1 MAKQQLSGDRP
12 APGQLGPDAALRAAF
27 LEQMRLVPGAV
38 AVIAGAAE
46 GDIGGLVATAWSS
59 LCADPPMLLAC
70 VNRSASSH
78 DLIVRAGAFGLSLL
92 SADHRDLVG
101 RFAGKNAASGKDRFD
116 AGLWRMGPM
125 GQPLLR
131 AAAAVFECE
140 ITASHTYGTHSI
152 LIGRVGDMCRTA
164 DAEALLYL
172 DGKFAS
178 ARPL

>member
-1 MAKQQLSGDRP
+1 MVQQQPSGDRR
-12 APGQLGPDAALRAAF
+12 APDELGPDAALRAAF
-27 LEQMRLVPGAV
+27 LHQMRLVPGAV
-38 AVIAGAAE
+38 AVIAAAAE
-46 GDIGGLVATAWSS
+46 GEIGGLVATAWSS

-92 SADHRDLVG
+92 SADHRDLVE
-101 RFAGKNAASGKDRFD
+101 RFAGKSAASGQDRFE
-116 AGLWRMGPM
+116 ARMWRMGPM

-131 AAAAVFECE
+131 AATAVFECE
-140 ITASHTYGTHSI
+140 ITATHTHGTHSI
-152 LIGRVGDMCRTA
+152 MIGRVGDMGRTT
-164 DAEALLYL
+164 DTEALLYF